1 MQPVRLGL
9 LHWPKEDPMSEID
22 PAVAEVLAIAAGE
35 DLGAAMAQVLS
46 HLTLEGLLT
55 AKACAREHPYGHESA
70 VLLSCVV
77 GYQLMLSRAEN
88 ADLRAEVALLRSEP
102 PAVDLEGAV

>member
-1 MQPVRLGL
+1 
-9 LHWPKEDPMSEID
+9 MSEID

-70 VLLSCVV
+70 VFLSCVV

-88 ADLRAEVALLRSEP
+88 ADLRAEVALMRSEP